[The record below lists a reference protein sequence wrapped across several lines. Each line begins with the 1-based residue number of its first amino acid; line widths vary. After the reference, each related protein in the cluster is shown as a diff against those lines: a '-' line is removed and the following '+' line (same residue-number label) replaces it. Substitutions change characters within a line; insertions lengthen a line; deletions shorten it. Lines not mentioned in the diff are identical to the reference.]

1 MKTILFLIALS
12 CSCITVINP
21 EYVDNSSEPTTI
33 ETLTDSG
40 YTDIVI
46 TGECLWS
53 DCCETCFNTGFIA
66 KRNDSVV
73 AGNVCLDIMTWESV
87 INLFE

>member
-1 MKTILFLIALS
+1 MKTILFIIALS
-12 CSCITVINP
+12 CSCITVVNP

-40 YTDIVI
+40 YTDIVV
-46 TGECLWS
+46 TGEGTWS
-53 DCCETCFNTGFIA
+53 ECCETCFNTGFIA
-66 KRNDSVV
+66 KRNDSIV